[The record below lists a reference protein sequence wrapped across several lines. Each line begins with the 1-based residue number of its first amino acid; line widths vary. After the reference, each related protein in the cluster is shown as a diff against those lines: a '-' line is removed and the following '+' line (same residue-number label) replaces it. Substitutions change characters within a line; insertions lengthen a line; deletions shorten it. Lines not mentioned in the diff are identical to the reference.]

1 VSIVIEKH
9 DDRVSFSVEDDGIG
23 FDVLRVAT
31 VNPGERG
38 LGLAIMD
45 ERARMLGG
53 SFEIRSEKGKGTRI
67 SFHIPPEKGGSA

>member
-1 VSIVIEKH
+1 MVIKNH

-23 FDVLRVAT
+23 FDVPRIAT
-31 VNPGERG
+31 VDPDERG

-53 SFEIRSEKGKGTRI
+53 SLEIWSDIGKGTRI
-67 SFHIPPEKGGSA
+67 SFHIPLEKGGSV